1 MHKPHGLKVLKQK
14 SHQNEMVLLPQ
25 IKACFSRP
33 FSEGKKNRL
42 SQHPCQGQ
50 INVNFQSKNDGGF
63 VFCSFEGP
71 EGQ

>member
-1 MHKPHGLKVLKQK
+1 MRWYFCHRSKRVFQGLFRK
-14 SHQNEMVLLPQ
+14 E
-25 IKACFSRP
+25 
-33 FSEGKKNRL
+33 KKNRL